1 MKINHNKIES
11 LLNEI
16 HKTDYYIMLFAD
28 DFNSNIEYKLYEN
41 HIEIMIEEFGLINHF
56 KTKHSTLYLTK
67 FGRNIIINYGG
78 WLKYLE
84 YETRV
89 QNRVESK
96 AKYDLKISKYL
107 SKTRFLPLI
116 ISTLSLFLTIGNIL
130 HKPEKA
136 EPKYNT
142 ELKVSKKQIQEL
154 KINNTKNKIDSLKKR

>member
-1 MKINHNKIES
+1 MKIDHNKIES

-16 HKTDYYIMLFAD
+16 HKTDYYIMPFAD

-67 FGRNIIINYGG
+67 FGRNVIVNYGG

-84 YETRV
+84 YETKV

-107 SKTRFLPLI
+107 SKTRFWPLI
-116 ISTLSLFLTIGNIL
+116 ISALSLLLTIWNIW
-130 HKPEKA
+130 
-136 EPKYNT
+136 Y
-142 ELKVSKKQIQEL
+142 
-154 KINNTKNKIDSLKKR
+154 